1 VRSRWWRSRSAASS
15 TRACCRAGSPSA
27 TARLRVTA
35 TNDNTRALRLYQRAG
50 FRLTAL
56 RAGAVTES
64 RKLKPGIPERG
75 LDDIPITDELEL
87 QMDLS
92 Q

>member
-1 VRSRWWRSRSAASS
+1 VNPYTLRRLSPAD
-15 TRACCRAGSPSA
+15 RAIVVPLLEREW
-27 TARLRVTA
+27 
-35 TNDNTRALRLYQRAG
+35 ALRFYQRAG

-92 Q
+92 R